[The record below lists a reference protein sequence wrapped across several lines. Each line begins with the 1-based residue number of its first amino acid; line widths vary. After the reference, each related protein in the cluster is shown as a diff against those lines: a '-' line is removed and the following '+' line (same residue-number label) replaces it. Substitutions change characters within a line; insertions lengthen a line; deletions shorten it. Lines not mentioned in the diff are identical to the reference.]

1 MLLLI
6 VYVLVALGFS
16 FLCSVAE
23 SVLLSVTRPYISLL
37 EREGHKSGGLLRQ
50 LKDDINAPLAAIL
63 TLNTVA
69 HTVGAAGAGAQAAA
83 VFGNHYLGIASA
95 ILTLLILVFSEIIP
109 KTLGAVYWRQLA
121 PATAYALRYLVILL
135 KPFVWLSEW
144 LTKGMARGPT
154 MTGFSREEFAVM
166 AELGEAEGQLERHE
180 SSILHNLFYTLR
192 DHTVREV
199 MTPRTVV
206 FSLSQDMSIADAYEY
221 VDKSRFSRIPVYEQD
236 DPDYVVGFVLKQD
249 LLSAYI
255 RGETEGNLRERQL
268 RELRRD
274 LLMLPETAAIY
285 QAFHKMLS
293 RRVQISAV
301 VDEYGSLEGLVTL
314 EDILET
320 LLGEEIVDEAD
331 KTPDRQELAKRLWRW
346 RSKRYGLR
354 VDETAQEQQAETE
367 PQEQL
372 QEIIRED
379 RPDIDPSPVAGEDG
393 NPEKKS
399 AGAEPF
405 DKGPQEKTKPDDRG
419 ES

>member
-6 VYVLVALGFS
+6 VYVLIALGFS
-16 FLCSVAE
+16 FLCSIAE
-23 SVLLSVTRPYISLL
+23 SVILSVTRPYVSLL
-37 EREGHKSGGLLRQ
+37 EREGHKSGRLLRK

-83 VFGNHYLGIASA
+83 VFGNQYLGIASA

-121 PATAYALRYLVILL
+121 PATAYVLRYLVILL
-135 KPFVWLSEW
+135 KPFVWLSNW
-144 LTKGMARGPT
+144 LTRGLAHGPT
-154 MTGFSREEFAVM
+154 LTGFSREEFAVM
-166 AELGEAEGQLERHE
+166 AEIGEAEGQLERHE
-180 SSILHNLFYTLR
+180 SSILHNLFFTLR

-206 FSLSQDMSIADAYEY
+206 FSLSQNMTVGDAYEQ
-221 VDKSRFSRIPVYEQD
+221 VEKSRFSRIPVYEQD
-236 DPDYVVGFVLKQD
+236 DPDLVVGFVLKQD
-249 LLSAYI
+249 LLQAYA
-255 RGETEGNLRERQL
+255 RDDRESSLRS
-268 RELRRD
+268 LRRD

-285 QAFHKMLS
+285 QVFHKMLA
-293 RRVQISAV
+293 RRVQITAV
-301 VDEYGSLEGLVTL
+301 VDEYGSLEGVVTL

-354 VDETAQEQQAETE
+354 VDEFAQREQDSEDPQDILRKEVQQQLDSEPGE
-367 PQEQL
+367 PQDPGAEGGQG
-372 QEIIRED
+372 RD
-379 RPDIDPSPVAGEDG
+379 ADISGTE
-393 NPEKKS
+393 EKK
-399 AGAEPF
+399 
-405 DKGPQEKTKPDDRG
+405 K
-419 ES
+419 